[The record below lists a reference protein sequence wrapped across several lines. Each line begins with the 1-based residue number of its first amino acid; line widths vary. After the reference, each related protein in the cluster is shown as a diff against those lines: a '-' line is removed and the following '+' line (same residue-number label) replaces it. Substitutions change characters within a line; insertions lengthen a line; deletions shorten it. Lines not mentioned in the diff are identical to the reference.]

1 MIRPQEKVTIDVPP
15 QAAILVLA
23 LRDIGY
29 TFSTA
34 IADIIDNSIDSEAK
48 TVKISTGDFGGEHPF
63 IVIADD
69 GQGMNEDQLVEAL
82 RFGSN
87 VDHNLSGLGKF
98 GLGLKTSSFSQC
110 RRVTVLSRKDQKEKW
125 NGMCWDLDHVLEK
138 DMWEVLKVDTRQLP
152 NFNWEMLLKIP
163 HGTIV
168 IWENLDRVFL
178 KKDKFGLF
186 EDMPATPYKLIKDLD
201 IHLGMVFHRFLNG
214 EVPEKHLS
222 IEINS
227 SCVKPWDPFAR
238 NEKDTLKIK
247 KSEINIESLGA
258 IRIFSIIPYI
268 LPHESQFSSTASF
281 KAASGPKKWNSQ
293 QGFYIYRQDRLIQS
307 GGWCGLWTTN
317 DEHSKLLRVCLDF
330 SPELDEAFQ
339 INITKTQ
346 VTLPPSA
353 SDQIISLLKSLK
365 TQSDD
370 RYRNAGLDSKKNRQP
385 QPPQP
390 PQQSQKPS
398 SEISSTTPN
407 TGYNLPGRH
416 VPASIPLDVDMES
429 QIKKLLKFADN
440 NERAAIIN
448 VLKKFY
454 ASGGN

>member
-1 MIRPQEKVTIDVPP
+1 M
-15 QAAILVLA
+15 
-23 LRDIGY
+23 
-29 TFSTA
+29 
-34 IADIIDNSIDSEAK
+34 
-48 TVKISTGDFGGEHPF
+48 
-63 IVIADD
+63 
-69 GQGMNEDQLVEAL
+69 
-82 RFGSN
+82 
-87 VDHNLSGLGKF
+87 
-98 GLGLKTSSFSQC
+98 
-110 RRVTVLSRKDQKEKW
+110 
-125 NGMCWDLDHVLEK
+125 
-138 DMWEVLKVDTRQLP
+138 
-152 NFNWEMLLKIP
+152 
-163 HGTIV
+163 
-168 IWENLDRVFL
+168 
-178 KKDKFGLF
+178 
-186 EDMPATPYKLIKDLD
+186 
-201 IHLGMVFHRFLNG
+201 
-214 EVPEKHLS
+214 
-222 IEINS
+222 
-227 SCVKPWDPFAR
+227 
-238 NEKDTLKIK
+238 
-247 KSEINIESLGA
+247 
-258 IRIFSIIPYI
+258 
-268 LPHESQFSSTASF
+268 
-281 KAASGPKKWNSQ
+281 
-293 QGFYIYRQDRLIQS
+293 
-307 GGWCGLWTTN
+307 
-317 DEHSKLLRVCLDF
+317 DF